1 MLVYSIDLTAKVGE
15 TSGGQ
20 STNHFYERSE
30 ENNFSFW
37 FSVMNDLEW
46 QFEEIWKIMNFES
59 FEQDFVFGE
68 DLDLNFDQSK

>member
-1 MLVYSIDLTAKVGE
+1 M
-15 TSGGQ
+15 
-20 STNHFYERSE
+20 
-30 ENNFSFW
+30 SF
-37 FSVMNDLEW
+37 MNDLEW